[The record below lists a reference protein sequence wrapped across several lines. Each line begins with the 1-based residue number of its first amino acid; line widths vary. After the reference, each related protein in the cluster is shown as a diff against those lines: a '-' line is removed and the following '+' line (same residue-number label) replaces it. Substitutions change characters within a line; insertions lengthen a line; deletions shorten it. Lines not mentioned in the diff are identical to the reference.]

1 MLTTTAVEILNGY
14 FDKILLLT
22 IERNLYRLTEI
33 NKNFNG
39 LNFEV
44 FMGVDGSKLNV
55 QELQSSGEIAPN
67 INQVYKQ
74 NNLDYLNLRVGPLL
88 KNQIAVASSH
98 KQMYQYIKDNHF
110 QKVLILEDDSIP
122 VEKNLHYLAE
132 TLKQVPANCELLFL
146 GHIFNNDFSF
156 WGRLKYHHFINL
168 LYNVGIRTKAVI
180 RKKKSY
186 PTDYSTLLKKQGGH
200 IGTHAYALYGKG
212 ASKLLSIQT
221 PLTHG
226 ASDLLT
232 MDAVAKQQIQA
243 YTCKYPFFEQNQQ
256 LPSSVYNN

>member
-1 MLTTTAVEILNGY
+1 MLTTTAVEILNSY

-22 IERNLYRLTEI
+22 IERNLYRLNDI

-44 FMGVDGSKLNV
+44 FIGVDGSKLNV
-55 QELQSSGEIAPN
+55 AALQQQGEIATN
-67 INQVYKQ
+67 IHEIYKQ
-74 NNLDYLNLRVGPLL
+74 ANVDYLNLAVGSLL
-88 KNQIAVASSH
+88 NNQIAVALSH
-98 KQMYQYIKDNHF
+98 KKMYQYIAENKF
-110 QKVLILEDDSIP
+110 AKVLILEDDTIP

-132 TLKQVPANCELLFL
+132 TLKQVPADCELLFL

-156 WGRLKYHHFINL
+156 LGKLRYYHLVNVLYRL
-168 LYNVGIRTKAVI
+168 GIKTKAVL

-186 PTDYSTLLKKQGGH
+186 PQDYSSLLKKQGGH
-200 IGTHAYALYGKG
+200 IGTHAYALFGQG
-212 ASKLLSIQT
+212 AAKLLDIQT

-232 MDAVAKQQIQA
+232 MDAVANHRIQA

-256 LPSSVYNN
+256 LLSSVYNN